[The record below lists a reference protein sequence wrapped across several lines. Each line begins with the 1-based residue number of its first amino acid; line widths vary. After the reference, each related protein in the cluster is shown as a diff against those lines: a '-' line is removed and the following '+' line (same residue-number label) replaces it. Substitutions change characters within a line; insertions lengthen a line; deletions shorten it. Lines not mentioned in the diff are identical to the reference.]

1 MMSGNLKKINF
12 SSTKFSFSGF
22 KTTTLVWFIS
32 GLLIALL
39 LSTCWF
45 FFSSLKQYQETLT
58 KLDTIYNE
66 QTQLNNT
73 WQSLLQARNTLNR
86 ASSRHLLVI
95 NKMKTSNT
103 DIDSLIA
110 FYHKKIAET
119 GNYWDA
125 FTTVSIYKN
134 SDQFAELEKSYNALY
149 AALNEL
155 SVFLVQGKTYDFL
168 NQPTQGFQD
177 TFEKN
182 YVKYH
187 QQLNSSYHDIALAS
201 EQLYKQSLIGLI
213 VTISIVILV
222 TLFIRFIL
230 QLFFIRPLNQVIDG
244 IEKVSHGVLYH
255 SFDNKGLYEIKLLKQ
270 HVSNMQSKLVDIV
283 KNIYDNTHHIKTEL
297 NDITQMNHDLSTRA
311 DQQAAAI
318 VETAASVEELDSSF
332 KLNTAH
338 TNQSCKLMSETS
350 ITIDKSN
357 ELISDVVENMD
368 DIVDFSKEISKIT
381 STIDNIA
388 FQTNL
393 LALNA
398 AVEAARVGEHGK
410 GFAVVANEVRELS
423 ISCTQASKE
432 IKLLIN
438 NSNDKINHCFQ
449 LAADANDNI
458 VSIAQDTSNI
468 NEMIQ
473 SVALASNEQTHGVSQ
488 IHLAINEL
496 DNTTQ
501 ANATMTREL
510 QSSLRA
516 LESQSDLLEAIIS
529 IFHIEPKS
537 EHEIDSDTPQEAKTK
552 KVKQSI

>member
-1 MMSGNLKKINF
+1 MMSDTSKI
-12 SSTKFSFSGF
+12 TKFSSAKFALSGF
-22 KTTTLVWFIS
+22 KTTTLVWLIS
-32 GLLIALL
+32 GLLIVLL

-45 FFSSLKQYQETLT
+45 FFSSLKQYQTTLT

-66 QTQLNNT
+66 QTELNNT

-86 ASSRHLLVI
+86 ASSRHLLII

-103 DIDSLIA
+103 DIDSLIE
-110 FYHKKIAET
+110 FYHKKMVET
-119 GNYWDA
+119 DSYWKA
-125 FTTVSIYKN
+125 FSTSSLYKN
-134 SDQFAELEKSYNALY
+134 SEAYSELEKAYKELY

-182 YVKYH
+182 YINYH
-187 QQLNSSYHDIALAS
+187 QQLNANYHDIAVAS
-201 EQLYKQSLIGLI
+201 EQLYKQSIIGLI
-213 VTISIVILV
+213 VIMTIITLV

-230 QLFFIRPLNQVIDG
+230 QFFFIRPLNQVIDG
-244 IEKVSHGVLYH
+244 IEKVSQGILYH
-255 SFDNKGLYEIKLLKQ
+255 SFDNRGLFEIKLLKQ

-283 KNIYDNTHHIKTEL
+283 TNIYDNTHHIKVEL
-297 NDITQMNHDLSTRA
+297 SDITQMNHDLSIRA

-332 KLNTAH
+332 KLNTAN
-338 TNQSCKLMSETS
+338 TNQSCQLMSATS
-350 ITIDKSN
+350 VTIEKSN

-496 DNTTQ
+496 DSTTQ
-501 ANATMTREL
+501 ANASMTREL
-510 QSSLRA
+510 QSSLKA
-516 LESQSDLLEAIIS
+516 LESQSDLLEEIIS
-529 IFHIEPKS
+529 IFHTEPKDGEELETSDVS
-537 EHEIDSDTPQEAKTK
+537 E
-552 KVKQSI
+552 VKD

>member
-1 MMSGNLKKINF
+1 MMSDTSKK
-12 SSTKFSFSGF
+12 TKFSSAKFTFTGL

-32 GLLIALL
+32 GLLIVLL

-45 FFSSLKQYQETLT
+45 FFSSLKQYQTTLNN
-58 KLDTIYNE
+58 LDIIYNE
-66 QTQLNNT
+66 QTELNNT

-86 ASSRHLLVI
+86 ANSRHLLII

-103 DIDSLIA
+103 DIDSLIQ
-110 FYHKKIAET
+110 FYHQKMTQTSA
-119 GNYWDA
+119 YWKRFSDSSMYQNNAA
-125 FTTVSIYKN
+125 FT
-134 SDQFAELEKSYNALY
+134 DLEKSYNTLY

-155 SVFLVQGKTYDFL
+155 SVFLVEGKTYDFL
-168 NQPTQGFQD
+168 NQPTQSFQD
-177 TFEKN
+177 AFEKN
-182 YVKYH
+182 YINYH
-187 QQLNSSYHDIALAS
+187 QQLNTSYHDIAVAS
-201 EQLYKQSLIGLI
+201 EKLYNQSIIGLI
-213 VTISIVILV
+213 VIMVIITIV

-230 QLFFIRPLNQVIDG
+230 QFFFIRPLNQVIDG
-244 IEKVSHGVLYH
+244 IEKVSQGILYH
-255 SFDNKGLYEIKLLKQ
+255 SFDNKGLSEIKLLKH
-270 HVSNMQSKLVDIV
+270 HVSNMQSKLIDIV
-283 KNIYDNTHHIKTEL
+283 KNIYDNTHHIKVEL
-297 NDITQMNHDLSTRA
+297 GDITQMNHDLSIRA

-338 TNQSCKLMSETS
+338 TNQSCQLMSATS

-501 ANATMTREL
+501 ANASMTREL
-510 QSSLRA
+510 QSSLKA
-516 LESQSDLLEAIIS
+516 LESQSDLLEEIIAV
-529 IFHIEPKS
+529 FHIE
-537 EHEIDSDTPQEAKTK
+537 AKETK
-552 KVKQSI
+552 ETETTK

>member
-1 MMSGNLKKINF
+1 MMSDTSKKI
-12 SSTKFSFSGF
+12 KFNSAKFTFTGL

-32 GLLIALL
+32 GLLITLL

-45 FFSSLKQYQETLT
+45 FFSSLKQYQATLND
-58 KLDTIYNE
+58 LDIIYNE
-66 QTQLNNT
+66 QTELNNT

-86 ASSRHLLVI
+86 ASSRHLLII

-103 DIDSLIA
+103 DIDSLIQ
-110 FYHKKIAET
+110 FYHQKMT
-119 GNYWDA
+119 QTNTYWKNFSESSMYQNNAA
-125 FTTVSIYKN
+125 FT
-134 SDQFAELEKSYNALY
+134 DLEKSYNTLY

-155 SVFLVQGKTYDFL
+155 SVFLVEGKTYDFL
-168 NQPTQGFQD
+168 NQPTQSFQD
-177 TFEKN
+177 AFEKN
-182 YVKYH
+182 YINYH
-187 QQLNSSYHDIALAS
+187 QQLNKNYHDIAISS
-201 EQLYKQSLIGLI
+201 EKLYHQSIIGLI
-213 VTISIVILV
+213 VIITIISIV

-230 QLFFIRPLNQVIDG
+230 QFFFIRPLNQVIDG
-244 IEKVSHGVLYH
+244 IEKVSQGILYH
-255 SFDNKGLYEIKLLKQ
+255 QFDNKGLSEIKLLKM
-270 HVSNMQSKLVDIV
+270 HVSNMQSKLIEIV
-283 KNIYDNTHHIKTEL
+283 KNIYDNTHHIKVEL
-297 NDITQMNHDLSTRA
+297 NDITQMNHDLSIRA

-338 TNQSCKLMSETS
+338 TNQSCQLMSATS

-501 ANATMTREL
+501 ANASMTREL
-510 QSSLRA
+510 QSSLKA
-516 LESQSDLLEAIIS
+516 LESQSNLLEEIIS
-529 IFHIEPKS
+529 IFHVEAEDTQQSDSIE
-537 EHEIDSDTPQEAKTK
+537 QK
-552 KVKQSI
+552 KDLPIKKLH

>member
-1 MMSGNLKKINF
+1 MMSDTSKI
-12 SSTKFSFSGF
+12 TKFSSAKFALSGF
-22 KTTTLVWFIS
+22 KTTTLVWLIS
-32 GLLIALL
+32 GLLIVLL

-45 FFSSLKQYQETLT
+45 FFSSLKQYQTTLT

-66 QTQLNNT
+66 QTELNNT

-86 ASSRHLLVI
+86 ASSRHLLII

-103 DIDSLIA
+103 DIDSLIE
-110 FYHKKIAET
+110 FYHKKMVET
-119 GNYWDA
+119 DSYWKA
-125 FTTVSIYKN
+125 FSSSSLYKN
-134 SDQFAELEKSYNALY
+134 SEAYSELEKAYKELY

-182 YVKYH
+182 YINYH
-187 QQLNSSYHDIALAS
+187 QQLNANFHDIAVAS
-201 EQLYKQSLIGLI
+201 EQLYKQSIIGLI
-213 VTISIVILV
+213 VIMTIITLV

-230 QLFFIRPLNQVIDG
+230 QFFFIRPLNQVIDG
-244 IEKVSHGVLYH
+244 IEKVSQGILYH
-255 SFDNKGLYEIKLLKQ
+255 SFDNRGLFEIKLLKQ

-283 KNIYDNTHHIKTEL
+283 TNIYDNTHHIKVEL
-297 NDITQMNHDLSTRA
+297 SDITQMNHDLSIRA

-332 KLNTAH
+332 KLNTAN
-338 TNQSCKLMSETS
+338 TNQSCQLMSATS
-350 ITIDKSN
+350 VTIEKSN

-496 DNTTQ
+496 DSTTQ
-501 ANATMTREL
+501 ANASMTREL
-510 QSSLRA
+510 QSSLKA
-516 LESQSDLLEAIIS
+516 LESQSDLLEEIIS
-529 IFHIEPKS
+529 IFHTEPKDGEELETSDVS
-537 EHEIDSDTPQEAKTK
+537 E
-552 KVKQSI
+552 VKD

>member
-12 SSTKFSFSGF
+12 SSAKFSFSGF

-45 FFSSLKQYQETLT
+45 FFSSLKQYQETLN

-86 ASSRHLLVI
+86 ASSRHLLII

-103 DIDSLIA
+103 DIDSLIE
-110 FYHKKIAET
+110 FYHKKMAET

-125 FTTVSIYKN
+125 FTATSLYKN
-134 SDQFAELEKSYNALY
+134 SDKFAELEKSYKALY

-182 YVKYH
+182 YVSYH

-213 VTISIVILV
+213 ITISIVILLA
-222 TLFIRFIL
+222 LFIRFIL

-244 IEKVSHGVLYH
+244 IEKVSQGVLYH

-270 HVSNMQSKLVDIV
+270 HVSNMQSKLIDIV
-283 KNIYDNTHHIKTEL
+283 KNIYDNTHHIKVEL
-297 NDITQMNHDLSTRA
+297 GDITQMNHDLSIRA

-338 TNQSCKLMSETS
+338 TNQSCQLMSETS
-350 ITIDKSN
+350 VTIDKSN

-473 SVALASNEQTHGVSQ
+473 SVALASNEQTHEVSQ

-501 ANATMTREL
+501 ANAAMTREL
-510 QSSLRA
+510 QSSLKA
-516 LESQSDLLEAIIS
+516 LESQSDLLEDIIS
-529 IFHIEPKS
+529 IFHTEPKTD
-537 EHEIDSDTPQEAKTK
+537 HEVDSDIHHEVK
-552 KVKQSI
+552 KVKQFV

>member
-1 MMSGNLKKINF
+1 MMSDTSKKI
-12 SSTKFSFSGF
+12 KFNSAKFTFTGL

-32 GLLIALL
+32 GLLITLL

-45 FFSSLKQYQETLT
+45 FFSSLKQYQATLND
-58 KLDTIYNE
+58 LDIIYNE
-66 QTQLNNT
+66 QTELNNT

-86 ASSRHLLVI
+86 ASSRHLLII

-103 DIDSLIA
+103 DIDSLIQ
-110 FYHKKIAET
+110 FYHQKMT
-119 GNYWDA
+119 QTNTYWKNFSESSMYQNNAA
-125 FTTVSIYKN
+125 FT
-134 SDQFAELEKSYNALY
+134 DLEKSYNTLY

-155 SVFLVQGKTYDFL
+155 SVFLVEGKTYDFL
-168 NQPTQGFQD
+168 NQPTQSFQD
-177 TFEKN
+177 AFEKN
-182 YVKYH
+182 YINYH
-187 QQLNSSYHDIALAS
+187 QQLNKNYHDIAISS
-201 EQLYKQSLIGLI
+201 EKLYHQSMIGLI
-213 VTISIVILV
+213 VIITIISIV

-230 QLFFIRPLNQVIDG
+230 QFFFIRPLNQVIDG
-244 IEKVSHGVLYH
+244 IEKVSQGILYH
-255 SFDNKGLYEIKLLKQ
+255 QFDNKGLSEIKLLKM
-270 HVSNMQSKLVDIV
+270 HVSNMQSKLIEIV
-283 KNIYDNTHHIKTEL
+283 KNIYDNTHHIKVEL
-297 NDITQMNHDLSTRA
+297 NDITQMNHDLSIRA

-338 TNQSCKLMSETS
+338 TNQSCQLMSATS

-501 ANATMTREL
+501 ANASMTREL
-510 QSSLRA
+510 QSSLKA
-516 LESQSDLLEAIIS
+516 LESQSNLLEEIIS
-529 IFHIEPKS
+529 IFHVEAEDTQQSDSIE
-537 EHEIDSDTPQEAKTK
+537 QK
-552 KVKQSI
+552 KDLPIKKLH

>member
-1 MMSGNLKKINF
+1 MSGNLKKINF
-12 SSTKFSFSGF
+12 SSAKFSFSGF

-45 FFSSLKQYQETLT
+45 FFSSLKQYQEILN

-86 ASSRHLLVI
+86 ASSRHLLII

-103 DIDSLIA
+103 DIDSLIE
-110 FYHKKIAET
+110 FYHKKMAET

-125 FTTVSIYKN
+125 FTATSLYKN
-134 SDQFAELEKSYNALY
+134 SDKFAELEKSYKALY

-182 YVKYH
+182 YVSYH

-213 VTISIVILV
+213 ITISIVILLA
-222 TLFIRFIL
+222 LFIRFIL

-244 IEKVSHGVLYH
+244 IEKVSQGVLYH

-270 HVSNMQSKLVDIV
+270 HVSNMQSKLIDIV
-283 KNIYDNTHHIKTEL
+283 KNIYDNTHHIKVEL
-297 NDITQMNHDLSTRA
+297 GDITQMNHDLSIRA

-338 TNQSCKLMSETS
+338 TNQSCQLMSETS
-350 ITIDKSN
+350 VTIDKSN

-501 ANATMTREL
+501 ANAAMTREL
-510 QSSLRA
+510 QSSLKA
-516 LESQSDLLEAIIS
+516 LESQSDLLEDIIS
-529 IFHIEPKS
+529 IFHTEPKTD
-537 EHEIDSDTPQEAKTK
+537 HEVDSDIHHEVK
-552 KVKQSI
+552 KVKQFV

>member
-1 MMSGNLKKINF
+1 MMSDNQKKTKSQSITFTFSNL
-12 SSTKFSFSGF
+12 

-32 GLLIALL
+32 GLLIVLL
-39 LSTCWF
+39 LSSCWF
-45 FFSSLKQYQETLT
+45 FFSYLKQYQSTLAQ
-58 KLDTIYNE
+58 LDTIYNE
-66 QTQLNNT
+66 QSELNET

-86 ASSRHLLVI
+86 ASSRHLLVL
-95 NKMKTSNT
+95 NKMQTANT
-103 DIDSLIA
+103 DIDSLIQ
-110 FYHKKIAET
+110 FYHKKMVTTNEHWQT
-119 GNYWDA
+119 
-125 FTTVSIYKN
+125 FSTVSQYKN
-134 SDQFAELEKSYNALY
+134 TDTFLDLEKSYKELY

-155 SVFLVQGKTYDFL
+155 SVFLTQGKTYDFL
-168 NQPTQGFQD
+168 NQPTQSFQD
-177 TFEKN
+177 SFEKN
-182 YVKYH
+182 YNYYH
-187 QQLNSSYHDIALAS
+187 QQLNDHYHQIAVAS
-201 EQLYKQSLIGLI
+201 EQLYRQSIIGI
-213 VTISIVILV
+213 FIVIAVITLV

-230 QLFFIRPLNQVIDG
+230 QYFFVRPLNQVIDG
-244 IEKVSHGVLYH
+244 IEKVSQGILYH
-255 SFDNKGLYEIKLLKQ
+255 SFDNKGLTEIKLLKQ
-270 HVSNMQSKLVDIV
+270 HVSNMQSKLIDIV
-283 KNIYDNTHHIKTEL
+283 KNISANTHHIKIEL
-297 NDITQMNHDLSTRA
+297 NDITQMNQDLSIRA

-338 TNQSCKLMSETS
+338 THQSCQLMSATS
-350 ITIDKSN
+350 VTIDKSN

-473 SVALASNEQTHGVSQ
+473 SIALASSEQTHGVGQ

-501 ANATMTREL
+501 ANASMTREL
-510 QSSLRA
+510 QTSLRA
-516 LESQSDLLEAIIS
+516 LESQSNLLEQIIS
-529 IFHIEPKS
+529 IFHTEKKQH
-537 EHEIDSDTPQEAKTK
+537 EHLKESQKIKTK
-552 KVKQSI
+552 ALA

>member
-1 MMSGNLKKINF
+1 MMSDTSKI
-12 SSTKFSFSGF
+12 TKFSSAKFALSGF
-22 KTTTLVWFIS
+22 KTTTLVWLIS
-32 GLLIALL
+32 GLLIVLL

-45 FFSSLKQYQETLT
+45 FFSSLKQYQTTLT

-66 QTQLNNT
+66 QTELNNT

-86 ASSRHLLVI
+86 ASSRHLLII

-103 DIDSLIA
+103 DIDSLIE
-110 FYHKKIAET
+110 FYHKKMVET
-119 GNYWDA
+119 DSYWKA
-125 FTTVSIYKN
+125 FSSSSLYKN
-134 SDQFAELEKSYNALY
+134 SEAYSELEKAYKELY

-182 YVKYH
+182 YINYH
-187 QQLNSSYHDIALAS
+187 QQLNANYHDIAVAS
-201 EQLYKQSLIGLI
+201 EQLYKQSIIGLI
-213 VTISIVILV
+213 VIMTIITLV
-222 TLFIRFIL
+222 TLLIRFIL
-230 QLFFIRPLNQVIDG
+230 QFFFIRPLNQVIDG
-244 IEKVSHGVLYH
+244 IEKVSQGILYH
-255 SFDNKGLYEIKLLKQ
+255 SFDNRGLFEIKLLKQ

-283 KNIYDNTHHIKTEL
+283 TNIYDNTHHIKVEL
-297 NDITQMNHDLSTRA
+297 SDITQMNHDLSIRA

-332 KLNTAH
+332 KLNTAN
-338 TNQSCKLMSETS
+338 TNQSCQLMSATS
-350 ITIDKSN
+350 VTIEKSN

-496 DNTTQ
+496 DSTTQ
-501 ANATMTREL
+501 ANASMTREL
-510 QSSLRA
+510 QSSLKA
-516 LESQSDLLEAIIS
+516 LESQSDLLEEIIS
-529 IFHIEPKS
+529 IFHTEPKDGEELETSDVS
-537 EHEIDSDTPQEAKTK
+537 E
-552 KVKQSI
+552 VKD

>member
-1 MMSGNLKKINF
+1 MSGNLKKINF
-12 SSTKFSFSGF
+12 SSAKFSFSGF

-32 GLLIALL
+32 GLLIVLL

-45 FFSSLKQYQETLT
+45 FFSSLKQYQETLS

-103 DIDSLIA
+103 DIDSLIE
-110 FYHKKIAET
+110 FYHKKITET

-125 FTTVSIYKN
+125 FTSTSIYKN
-134 SDQFAELEKSYNALY
+134 GDEFAELEKSYKELY

-182 YVKYH
+182 YVNYH
-187 QQLNSSYHDIALAS
+187 QQLNSNYHDIALAS

-255 SFDNKGLYEIKLLKQ
+255 TFDNKGLYEIKLLKQ
-270 HVSNMQSKLVDIV
+270 HVSNMQSKLIDIV
-283 KNIYDNTHHIKTEL
+283 KNIYDNTHHIKVEL
-297 NDITQMNHDLSTRA
+297 GDITQMNHDLSIRA

-338 TNQSCKLMSETS
+338 TNQSCQLMSETS
-350 ITIDKSN
+350 VTIEKSN

-501 ANATMTREL
+501 ANAAMTREL
-510 QSSLRA
+510 QSSLKA
-516 LESQSDLLEAIIS
+516 LEAQSDLLEDVMS
-529 IFHIEPKS
+529 IFHTEPTNP
-537 EHEIDSDTPQEAKTK
+537 HEAGDEIQQEVNK
-552 KVKQSI
+552 

>member
-1 MMSGNLKKINF
+1 MMSDTSKI
-12 SSTKFSFSGF
+12 TKFSSAKFALSGF
-22 KTTTLVWFIS
+22 KTTTLVWLIS
-32 GLLIALL
+32 GLLIVLL

-45 FFSSLKQYQETLT
+45 FFSSLKQYQTTLT

-66 QTQLNNT
+66 QTELNNT

-86 ASSRHLLVI
+86 ASSRHLLII

-103 DIDSLIA
+103 DIDSLIE
-110 FYHKKIAET
+110 FYHKKMVET
-119 GNYWDA
+119 DSYWKA
-125 FTTVSIYKN
+125 FSSSSLYKN
-134 SDQFAELEKSYNALY
+134 SEAYSELEKAYKELY

-182 YVKYH
+182 YINYH
-187 QQLNSSYHDIALAS
+187 QQLNANYHDIAVAS
-201 EQLYKQSLIGLI
+201 EQLYKQSIIGLI
-213 VTISIVILV
+213 VIMTIITLV
-222 TLFIRFIL
+222 NLFIRFIL
-230 QLFFIRPLNQVIDG
+230 QFFFIRPLNQVIDG
-244 IEKVSHGVLYH
+244 IEKVSQGILYH
-255 SFDNKGLYEIKLLKQ
+255 SFDNRGLFEIKLLKQ

-283 KNIYDNTHHIKTEL
+283 TNIYDNTHHIKVEL
-297 NDITQMNHDLSTRA
+297 SDITQMNHDLSIRA

-332 KLNTAH
+332 KLNTAN
-338 TNQSCKLMSETS
+338 TNQSCQLMSATS
-350 ITIDKSN
+350 VTIEKSN

-496 DNTTQ
+496 DSTTQ
-501 ANATMTREL
+501 ANASMTREL
-510 QSSLRA
+510 QSSLKA
-516 LESQSDLLEAIIS
+516 LESQSDLLEEIIS
-529 IFHIEPKS
+529 IFHTEPKDGEELETSDVS
-537 EHEIDSDTPQEAKTK
+537 E
-552 KVKQSI
+552 VKD

>member
-1 MMSGNLKKINF
+1 MMSDTSKI
-12 SSTKFSFSGF
+12 TKFSSAKFALSGF
-22 KTTTLVWFIS
+22 KTTTLVWLIS
-32 GLLIALL
+32 GLLIVLL

-45 FFSSLKQYQETLT
+45 FFSSLKQYQTTLT

-66 QTQLNNT
+66 QTELNNT

-86 ASSRHLLVI
+86 ASSRHLLII

-103 DIDSLIA
+103 DIDSLIE
-110 FYHKKIAET
+110 FYHKKMVET
-119 GNYWDA
+119 DSYWKA
-125 FTTVSIYKN
+125 FSSSSLYKN
-134 SDQFAELEKSYNALY
+134 SEAYSELEKAYKELY

-182 YVKYH
+182 YINYH
-187 QQLNSSYHDIALAS
+187 QQLNANYHDIAVAS
-201 EQLYKQSLIGLI
+201 EQLYKQSIIGLI
-213 VTISIVILV
+213 VIMTIITLV

-230 QLFFIRPLNQVIDG
+230 QFFFIRPLNQVIDG
-244 IEKVSHGVLYH
+244 IEKVSQGILYH
-255 SFDNKGLYEIKLLKQ
+255 SFDNRGLFEIKLLKQ

-283 KNIYDNTHHIKTEL
+283 TNIYDNTHHIKVEL
-297 NDITQMNHDLSTRA
+297 SDITQMNHDLSIRA

-332 KLNTAH
+332 KLNTAN
-338 TNQSCKLMSETS
+338 TNQSCQLMSATS
-350 ITIDKSN
+350 VTIEKSN

-496 DNTTQ
+496 DSTTQ
-501 ANATMTREL
+501 ANASMTREL
-510 QSSLRA
+510 QSSLKA
-516 LESQSDLLEAIIS
+516 LESQSDLLEEIIS
-529 IFHIEPKS
+529 IFHTEPKDGEELETSDVS
-537 EHEIDSDTPQEAKTK
+537 E
-552 KVKQSI
+552 VKD

>member
-1 MMSGNLKKINF
+1 MMSDNQKK
-12 SSTKFSFSGF
+12 TKFQSITFTFSNL

-32 GLLIALL
+32 GLLIVLL
-39 LSTCWF
+39 LSSCWF
-45 FFSSLKQYQETLT
+45 FFSYLKQYQSTLAQ
-58 KLDTIYNE
+58 LDTIYNE
-66 QTQLNNT
+66 QSELNET

-86 ASSRHLLVI
+86 ASSRHLLVL
-95 NKMKTSNT
+95 NKMQTANT
-103 DIDSLIA
+103 DIDSLIQ
-110 FYHKKIAET
+110 FYHKKMVTTDEHWQT
-119 GNYWDA
+119 
-125 FTTVSIYKN
+125 FSTVSQYKN
-134 SDQFAELEKSYNALY
+134 TDTFLELEKSYKELY
-149 AALNEL
+149 SALNEL
-155 SVFLVQGKTYDFL
+155 SVFLTQGKTYDFL
-168 NQPTQGFQD
+168 NQPTQSFQD
-177 TFEKN
+177 SFEKN
-182 YVKYH
+182 YNYYH
-187 QQLNSSYHDIALAS
+187 QQLNNHYHQIAVAS
-201 EQLYKQSLIGLI
+201 EQLYRQSIIGI
-213 VTISIVILV
+213 FIVIAVITLV

-230 QLFFIRPLNQVIDG
+230 QYFFVRPLNQVIDG
-244 IEKVSHGVLYH
+244 IEKVSQGILYH
-255 SFDNKGLYEIKLLKQ
+255 SFDNKGLTEIKLLKQ
-270 HVSNMQSKLVDIV
+270 HVSNMQSKLIDIV
-283 KNIYDNTHHIKTEL
+283 KNISANTHHIKIEL
-297 NDITQMNHDLSTRA
+297 NDITQMNQDLSIRA

-338 TNQSCKLMSETS
+338 THQSCQLMSATS
-350 ITIDKSN
+350 VTIDKSN

-473 SVALASNEQTHGVSQ
+473 SIALASSEQTHGVGQ

-501 ANATMTREL
+501 ANASMTREL
-510 QSSLRA
+510 QTSLRA
-516 LESQSDLLEAIIS
+516 LESQSNLLEQIIS
-529 IFHIEPKS
+529 IFHTEKNQHEHPKES
-537 EHEIDSDTPQEAKTK
+537 PKIKTK
-552 KVKQSI
+552 ALA

>member
-1 MMSGNLKKINF
+1 MMSDTSKK
-12 SSTKFSFSGF
+12 TKFSSAKFTFTGL

-32 GLLIALL
+32 GLLIVLL

-45 FFSSLKQYQETLT
+45 FFSSLKQYQTTLNN
-58 KLDTIYNE
+58 LDIIYNE
-66 QTQLNNT
+66 QTELNNT

-86 ASSRHLLVI
+86 ASSRHLLII

-103 DIDSLIA
+103 DIDSLIQ
-110 FYHKKIAET
+110 FYHQKMTQTSA
-119 GNYWDA
+119 YWKRFSDSSMYQNNAA
-125 FTTVSIYKN
+125 FT
-134 SDQFAELEKSYNALY
+134 DLEKSYNTLY

-155 SVFLVQGKTYDFL
+155 SVFLVEGKTYDFL
-168 NQPTQGFQD
+168 NQPTQSFQD
-177 TFEKN
+177 AFEKN
-182 YVKYH
+182 YINYH
-187 QQLNSSYHDIALAS
+187 QQLNTSYHDIAVAS
-201 EQLYKQSLIGLI
+201 EKLYNQSIIGLI
-213 VTISIVILV
+213 VIMVIITIV

-230 QLFFIRPLNQVIDG
+230 QFFFIRPLNQVIDG
-244 IEKVSHGVLYH
+244 IEKVSQGILYH
-255 SFDNKGLYEIKLLKQ
+255 SFDNKGLSEIKLLKH
-270 HVSNMQSKLVDIV
+270 HVSNMQSKLIDIV
-283 KNIYDNTHHIKTEL
+283 KNIYDNTHHIKVEL
-297 NDITQMNHDLSTRA
+297 GDITQMNHDLSIRA

-338 TNQSCKLMSETS
+338 TNQSCQLMSATS

-501 ANATMTREL
+501 ANASMTREL
-510 QSSLRA
+510 QSSLKA
-516 LESQSDLLEAIIS
+516 LESQSDLLEEIIAV
-529 IFHIEPKS
+529 FHIE
-537 EHEIDSDTPQEAKTK
+537 AKETK
-552 KVKQSI
+552 ETETTK

>member
-58 KLDTIYNE
+58 QLDTIYNE

-119 GNYWDA
+119 ANYWDA

-134 SDQFAELEKSYNALY
+134 GDQFAELEKSYNALY

-255 SFDNKGLYEIKLLKQ
+255 RFDNKGLYEIKLLKQ
-270 HVSNMQSKLVDIV
+270 HVSNMQSKLIDIV
-283 KNIYDNTHHIKTEL
+283 KNIYDNTHHIKVEL
-297 NDITQMNHDLSTRA
+297 GDITQMNHDLSIRA

-350 ITIDKSN
+350 VTIDKSN

-501 ANATMTREL
+501 ANAAMTREL

-516 LESQSDLLEAIIS
+516 LESQSDLLEDIIS

-537 EHEIDSDTPQEAKTK
+537 EHEIDSDTLEEVK
-552 KVKQSI
+552 KVKQFV

>member
-1 MMSGNLKKINF
+1 MSGNLKKINI
-12 SSTKFSFSGF
+12 SSAKFSFSGF

-45 FFSSLKQYQETLT
+45 FFSSLKQYQETLN

-86 ASSRHLLVI
+86 ASSRHLLII

-103 DIDSLIA
+103 DIDSLIE
-110 FYHKKIAET
+110 FYHKKMAET

-125 FTTVSIYKN
+125 FTATSLYKN
-134 SDQFAELEKSYNALY
+134 SDKFAELEKSYKALY

-182 YVKYH
+182 YVSYH

-213 VTISIVILV
+213 ITISIVILLA
-222 TLFIRFIL
+222 LFIRFIL

-244 IEKVSHGVLYH
+244 IEKVSQGVLYH

-270 HVSNMQSKLVDIV
+270 HVSNMQSKLIDIV
-283 KNIYDNTHHIKTEL
+283 KNIYDNTHHIKVEL
-297 NDITQMNHDLSTRA
+297 GDITQMNHDLSIRA

-338 TNQSCKLMSETS
+338 TNQSCQLMSETS
-350 ITIDKSN
+350 VTIDKSN

-501 ANATMTREL
+501 ANAAMTREL
-510 QSSLRA
+510 QSSLKA
-516 LESQSDLLEAIIS
+516 LESQSDLLEDIIS
-529 IFHIEPKS
+529 IFHTEPKTD
-537 EHEIDSDTPQEAKTK
+537 HEVDSDIHHEVK
-552 KVKQSI
+552 KVKQFV

>member
-1 MMSGNLKKINF
+1 MSDTSKKINF
-12 SSTKFSFSGF
+12 NSAKFTFTGL

-32 GLLIALL
+32 GLLITLL

-45 FFSSLKQYQETLT
+45 FFSSLKQYQATLND
-58 KLDTIYNE
+58 LDIIYNE
-66 QTQLNNT
+66 QTELNNT

-86 ASSRHLLVI
+86 ASSRHLLII

-103 DIDSLIA
+103 DIDSLIQ
-110 FYHKKIAET
+110 FYHQKMT
-119 GNYWDA
+119 QTNTYWKNFSESSMYQNNAA
-125 FTTVSIYKN
+125 FT
-134 SDQFAELEKSYNALY
+134 DLEKSYNTLY

-155 SVFLVQGKTYDFL
+155 SVFLVEGKTYDFL
-168 NQPTQGFQD
+168 NQPTQSFQD
-177 TFEKN
+177 AFEKN
-182 YVKYH
+182 YINYH
-187 QQLNSSYHDIALAS
+187 QQLNKNYHDIAISS
-201 EQLYKQSLIGLI
+201 EKLYHQSIIGLI
-213 VTISIVILV
+213 VIITIISIV

-230 QLFFIRPLNQVIDG
+230 QFFFIRPLNQVIDG
-244 IEKVSHGVLYH
+244 IEKVSQGILYH
-255 SFDNKGLYEIKLLKQ
+255 QFDNKGLSEIKLLKM
-270 HVSNMQSKLVDIV
+270 HVSNMQSKLIEIV
-283 KNIYDNTHHIKTEL
+283 KNIYDNTHHIKVEL
-297 NDITQMNHDLSTRA
+297 NDITQMNHDLSIRA

-338 TNQSCKLMSETS
+338 TNQSCQLMSATS

-501 ANATMTREL
+501 ANASMTREL
-510 QSSLRA
+510 QSSLKA
-516 LESQSDLLEAIIS
+516 LESQSNLLEEIIS
-529 IFHIEPKS
+529 IFHIEAEDTQQS
-537 EHEIDSDTPQEAKTK
+537 DSIEQK
-552 KVKQSI
+552 KDLPIKKLH

>member
-12 SSTKFSFSGF
+12 SSAKFSFSGF

-86 ASSRHLLVI
+86 ASSRHLLII

-103 DIDSLIA
+103 DIDSLIE
-110 FYHKKIAET
+110 FYHKKMAET

-125 FTTVSIYKN
+125 FTATSLYKN
-134 SDQFAELEKSYNALY
+134 SDKFAELEKSYKALY

-182 YVKYH
+182 YVSYH

-213 VTISIVILV
+213 ITISIVILLA
-222 TLFIRFIL
+222 LFIRFIL

-244 IEKVSHGVLYH
+244 IEKVSQGVLYH

-270 HVSNMQSKLVDIV
+270 HVSNMQSKLIDIV
-283 KNIYDNTHHIKTEL
+283 KNIYDNTHHIKVEL
-297 NDITQMNHDLSTRA
+297 GDITQMNHDLSIRA

-338 TNQSCKLMSETS
+338 TNQSCQLMSETS
-350 ITIDKSN
+350 VTIDKSN

-501 ANATMTREL
+501 ANAAMTREL
-510 QSSLRA
+510 QSSLKA
-516 LESQSDLLEAIIS
+516 LESQSDLLEDIIS
-529 IFHIEPKS
+529 IFHTEPKS
-537 EHEIDSDTPQEAKTK
+537 DHEVDSDIHYEVK
-552 KVKQSI
+552 KVK

>member
-58 KLDTIYNE
+58 QLDTIYNE

-119 GNYWDA
+119 ANYWDT

-134 SDQFAELEKSYNALY
+134 GDQFTELEKSYNALY

-187 QQLNSSYHDIALAS
+187 QQLNSSYHDIALTS

-255 SFDNKGLYEIKLLKQ
+255 RFDNKGLYEIKLLKQ
-270 HVSNMQSKLVDIV
+270 HVSNMQSKLIDIV
-283 KNIYDNTHHIKTEL
+283 KNIYDNTHHIKVEL
-297 NDITQMNHDLSTRA
+297 GDITQMNHDLSIRA

-350 ITIDKSN
+350 VTIDKSN

-501 ANATMTREL
+501 ANAAMTREL

-516 LESQSDLLEAIIS
+516 LESQSDLLEDIIS

-537 EHEIDSDTPQEAKTK
+537 EHEIDSDTLEEVK
-552 KVKQSI
+552 KVKQFV

>member
-1 MMSGNLKKINF
+1 MVETDSYWKAF
-12 SSTKFSFSGF
+12 SS
-22 KTTTLVWFIS
+22 
-32 GLLIALL
+32 
-39 LSTCWF
+39 
-45 FFSSLKQYQETLT
+45 SSL
-58 KLDTIYNE
+58 
-66 QTQLNNT
+66 
-73 WQSLLQARNTLNR
+73 
-86 ASSRHLLVI
+86 
-95 NKMKTSNT
+95 
-103 DIDSLIA
+103 
-110 FYHKKIAET
+110 
-119 GNYWDA
+119 
-125 FTTVSIYKN
+125 YKN
-134 SDQFAELEKSYNALY
+134 SEAYSELEKAYKELY

-182 YVKYH
+182 YINYH
-187 QQLNSSYHDIALAS
+187 QQLNANYHDIAVAS
-201 EQLYKQSLIGLI
+201 EQLYKQSIIGLI
-213 VTISIVILV
+213 VIMTIITLV

-230 QLFFIRPLNQVIDG
+230 QFFFIRPLNQVIDG
-244 IEKVSHGVLYH
+244 IEKVSQGILYH
-255 SFDNKGLYEIKLLKQ
+255 SFDNRGLFEIKLLKQ

-283 KNIYDNTHHIKTEL
+283 TNIYDNTHHIKVEL
-297 NDITQMNHDLSTRA
+297 SDITQMNHDLSIRA

-332 KLNTAH
+332 KLNTAN
-338 TNQSCKLMSETS
+338 TNQSCQLMSATS
-350 ITIDKSN
+350 VTIEKSN

-496 DNTTQ
+496 DSTTQ
-501 ANATMTREL
+501 ANASMTREL
-510 QSSLRA
+510 QSSLKA
-516 LESQSDLLEAIIS
+516 LESQSDLLEEIIS
-529 IFHIEPKS
+529 IFHTEPKDGEELETSDVS
-537 EHEIDSDTPQEAKTK
+537 E
-552 KVKQSI
+552 VKD

>member
-1 MMSGNLKKINF
+1 MMSDTSKI
-12 SSTKFSFSGF
+12 TKFSSAKFALSGF
-22 KTTTLVWFIS
+22 KTTTLVWLIS
-32 GLLIALL
+32 GLLIILL

-45 FFSSLKQYQETLT
+45 FFSSLKQYQTTLT

-66 QTQLNNT
+66 QTELNNT

-86 ASSRHLLVI
+86 ASSRHLLII

-103 DIDSLIA
+103 DIDSLIE
-110 FYHKKIAET
+110 FYHKKMVET
-119 GNYWDA
+119 DSYWKA
-125 FTTVSIYKN
+125 FSSSSLYKN
-134 SDQFAELEKSYNALY
+134 SEAYSELEKAYKELY

-182 YVKYH
+182 YINYH
-187 QQLNSSYHDIALAS
+187 QQLNANYHDIAVAS
-201 EQLYKQSLIGLI
+201 EQLYKQSIIGLI
-213 VTISIVILV
+213 VIMTIITLV

-230 QLFFIRPLNQVIDG
+230 QFFFIRPLNQVIDG
-244 IEKVSHGVLYH
+244 IEKVSQGILYH
-255 SFDNKGLYEIKLLKQ
+255 SFDNRGLFEIKLLKQ

-283 KNIYDNTHHIKTEL
+283 TNIYDNTHHIKVEL
-297 NDITQMNHDLSTRA
+297 SDITQMNHDLSIRA

-332 KLNTAH
+332 KLNTAN
-338 TNQSCKLMSETS
+338 TNQSCQLMSATS
-350 ITIDKSN
+350 VTIEKSN

-496 DNTTQ
+496 DSTTQ
-501 ANATMTREL
+501 ANASMTREL
-510 QSSLRA
+510 QSSLKA
-516 LESQSDLLEAIIS
+516 LESQSDLLEEIIS
-529 IFHIEPKS
+529 IFHTEPKDGEELETSDVS
-537 EHEIDSDTPQEAKTK
+537 E
-552 KVKQSI
+552 VKD

>member
-12 SSTKFSFSGF
+12 SSAKFSFSGF

-45 FFSSLKQYQETLT
+45 FFSSLKQYQETLN

-86 ASSRHLLVI
+86 ASSRHLLII

-103 DIDSLIA
+103 DIDSLIE
-110 FYHKKIAET
+110 FYHKKMAET

-125 FTTVSIYKN
+125 FTATSLYKN
-134 SDQFAELEKSYNALY
+134 SDKFAELEKSYKALY

-155 SVFLVQGKTYDFL
+155 SAFLVQGKTYDFL

-182 YVKYH
+182 YVSYH

-213 VTISIVILV
+213 ITISIVILLA
-222 TLFIRFIL
+222 LFIRFIL

-244 IEKVSHGVLYH
+244 IEKVSQGVLYH

-270 HVSNMQSKLVDIV
+270 HVSNMQSKLIDIV
-283 KNIYDNTHHIKTEL
+283 KNIYDNTHHIKVEL
-297 NDITQMNHDLSTRA
+297 GDITQMNHDLSIRA

-338 TNQSCKLMSETS
+338 TNQSCQLMSETS
-350 ITIDKSN
+350 VTIDKSN

-501 ANATMTREL
+501 ANAAMTREL
-510 QSSLRA
+510 QSSLKA
-516 LESQSDLLEAIIS
+516 LESQSDLLEDIIS
-529 IFHIEPKS
+529 IFHTEPKTD
-537 EHEIDSDTPQEAKTK
+537 HEVDSDIHHEVK
-552 KVKQSI
+552 KVKQFV

>member
-1 MMSGNLKKINF
+1 MSDTSKK
-12 SSTKFSFSGF
+12 TKFSSAKFTFTGL

-32 GLLIALL
+32 GLLIVLL

-45 FFSSLKQYQETLT
+45 FFSSLKQYQTTLNN
-58 KLDTIYNE
+58 LDIIYNE
-66 QTQLNNT
+66 QTELNNT

-86 ASSRHLLVI
+86 ASSRHLLII

-103 DIDSLIA
+103 DIDSLIQ
-110 FYHKKIAET
+110 FYHQKMTQTSA
-119 GNYWDA
+119 YWKRFSDSSMYQNNAA
-125 FTTVSIYKN
+125 FT
-134 SDQFAELEKSYNALY
+134 DLEKSYNTLY

-155 SVFLVQGKTYDFL
+155 SVFLVEGKTYDFL
-168 NQPTQGFQD
+168 NQPTQSFQD
-177 TFEKN
+177 AFEKN
-182 YVKYH
+182 YINYH
-187 QQLNSSYHDIALAS
+187 QQLNTSYHDIAVAS
-201 EQLYKQSLIGLI
+201 EKLYNQSIIGLI
-213 VTISIVILV
+213 VIMVIITIV

-230 QLFFIRPLNQVIDG
+230 QFFFIRPLNQVIDG
-244 IEKVSHGVLYH
+244 IEKVSQGILYH
-255 SFDNKGLYEIKLLKQ
+255 SFDNKGLSEIKLLKH
-270 HVSNMQSKLVDIV
+270 HVSNMQSKLIDIV
-283 KNIYDNTHHIKTEL
+283 KNIYDNTHHIKVEL
-297 NDITQMNHDLSTRA
+297 GDITQMNHDLSIRA

-338 TNQSCKLMSETS
+338 TNQSCQLMSATS

-501 ANATMTREL
+501 ANASMTREL
-510 QSSLRA
+510 QSSLKA
-516 LESQSDLLEAIIS
+516 LESQSDLLEEIIAV
-529 IFHIEPKS
+529 FHIE
-537 EHEIDSDTPQEAKTK
+537 AKETK
-552 KVKQSI
+552 ETETTK

>member
-1 MMSGNLKKINF
+1 MMSDTSKI
-12 SSTKFSFSGF
+12 TKFSSAKFALSGF
-22 KTTTLVWFIS
+22 KTTTLVWLIS
-32 GLLIALL
+32 GLLIVLL

-45 FFSSLKQYQETLT
+45 FFSSLKQYQTTLT

-66 QTQLNNT
+66 QTELNNT

-86 ASSRHLLVI
+86 ASSRHLLII

-103 DIDSLIA
+103 DIDSLIE
-110 FYHKKIAET
+110 FYHKKMVET
-119 GNYWDA
+119 DSYWKA
-125 FTTVSIYKN
+125 FSSSSLYKN
-134 SDQFAELEKSYNALY
+134 SEAYSELEKAYKELY

-182 YVKYH
+182 YINYH
-187 QQLNSSYHDIALAS
+187 QQLNANYHDIAVAS
-201 EQLYKQSLIGLI
+201 EQLYKQSIIGLI
-213 VTISIVILV
+213 VIMTIITLV

-230 QLFFIRPLNQVIDG
+230 QFFFIRPLNQVIDG
-244 IEKVSHGVLYH
+244 IEKVSQGILYH
-255 SFDNKGLYEIKLLKQ
+255 SFDNRGLFEIKLLKQ

-283 KNIYDNTHHIKTEL
+283 TNIYDNTHHIKVEL
-297 NDITQMNHDLSTRA
+297 SDITQMNHDLSIRA

-332 KLNTAH
+332 KLNTAN
-338 TNQSCKLMSETS
+338 TNQSCQLMSATS
-350 ITIDKSN
+350 VTIEKSN

-473 SVALASNEQTHGVSQ
+473 SVALASNEQTYGVSQ

-496 DNTTQ
+496 DSTTQ
-501 ANATMTREL
+501 ANASMTREL
-510 QSSLRA
+510 QSSLKA
-516 LESQSDLLEAIIS
+516 LESQSDLLEEIIS
-529 IFHIEPKS
+529 IFHTEPKDGEELETSDVS
-537 EHEIDSDTPQEAKTK
+537 E
-552 KVKQSI
+552 VKD

>member
-1 MMSGNLKKINF
+1 MMSDTSKKI
-12 SSTKFSFSGF
+12 KFNSAKFTFTGL

-32 GLLIALL
+32 GLLIVLL

-45 FFSSLKQYQETLT
+45 FFSSLKQYQATLND
-58 KLDTIYNE
+58 LDIIYNE
-66 QTQLNNT
+66 QTELNNT

-86 ASSRHLLVI
+86 ASSRHLLII

-103 DIDSLIA
+103 DIDSLIQ
-110 FYHKKIAET
+110 FYHQKMTQTNA
-119 GNYWDA
+119 YWKSFSESSMYQNSEA
-125 FTTVSIYKN
+125 FT
-134 SDQFAELEKSYNALY
+134 DLEKSYNTLY

-155 SVFLVQGKTYDFL
+155 SVFLIEGKTYDFL
-168 NQPTQGFQD
+168 NQPTQSFQD
-177 TFEKN
+177 AFEKN
-182 YVKYH
+182 YINYH
-187 QQLNSSYHDIALAS
+187 QQLITRYHDIAAS
-201 EQLYKQSLIGLI
+201 SEKLYNQSIIGLI
-213 VTISIVILV
+213 VIITIITIV

-230 QLFFIRPLNQVIDG
+230 QFFFIRPLNQVIDG
-244 IEKVSHGVLYH
+244 IEKVSQGILYH
-255 SFDNKGLYEIKLLKQ
+255 QFDNKGLSEIKLLKM
-270 HVSNMQSKLVDIV
+270 HVSNMQSKLIEIV
-283 KNIYDNTHHIKTEL
+283 KNIYDNTHHIKVEL
-297 NDITQMNHDLSTRA
+297 NDITQMNHDLSIRA

-338 TNQSCKLMSETS
+338 TNQSCQLMSATS
-350 ITIDKSN
+350 LTIDKSN

-501 ANATMTREL
+501 ANASMTREL
-510 QSSLRA
+510 QSSLKA
-516 LESQSDLLEAIIS
+516 LESQSDLLEKIIS
-529 IFHIEPKS
+529 IFHV
-537 EHEIDSDTPQEAKTK
+537 EAKETQTSDITEQK
-552 KVKQSI
+552 KDLKIKKLH

>member
-12 SSTKFSFSGF
+12 SSAKFSFSGF

-45 FFSSLKQYQETLT
+45 FFSSLKQYQETLN

-86 ASSRHLLVI
+86 ASSRHLLII

-103 DIDSLIA
+103 DIDSLIE
-110 FYHKKIAET
+110 FYHKKMAET

-125 FTTVSIYKN
+125 FTATSLYKN
-134 SDQFAELEKSYNALY
+134 SDKFAELEKSYKALY

-182 YVKYH
+182 YVSYH

-213 VTISIVILV
+213 ITISIVILLA
-222 TLFIRFIL
+222 LFIRFIL

-244 IEKVSHGVLYH
+244 IEKVSQGVLYH

-270 HVSNMQSKLVDIV
+270 HVSNMQSKLIDIV
-283 KNIYDNTHHIKTEL
+283 KNIYDNTHHIKVEL
-297 NDITQMNHDLSTRA
+297 GDITQMNHDLSIRA

-338 TNQSCKLMSETS
+338 TNQSCQLMSETS
-350 ITIDKSN
+350 VTIDKSN

-496 DNTTQ
+496 DNNTQ
-501 ANATMTREL
+501 ANAAMTREL
-510 QSSLRA
+510 QSSLKA
-516 LESQSDLLEAIIS
+516 LESQSDLLEDIIS
-529 IFHIEPKS
+529 IFHTEPKTD
-537 EHEIDSDTPQEAKTK
+537 HEVDSDIHHEVK
-552 KVKQSI
+552 KVKQFV

>member
-1 MMSGNLKKINF
+1 M
-12 SSTKFSFSGF
+12 
-22 KTTTLVWFIS
+22 
-32 GLLIALL
+32 
-39 LSTCWF
+39 
-45 FFSSLKQYQETLT
+45 
-58 KLDTIYNE
+58 
-66 QTQLNNT
+66 
-73 WQSLLQARNTLNR
+73 NR

-103 DIDSLIA
+103 DIDSLIE
-110 FYHKKIAET
+110 FYHKKITET

-125 FTTVSIYKN
+125 FTSTSIYKN
-134 SDQFAELEKSYNALY
+134 GDEFAELEKSYRALY

-182 YVKYH
+182 YVNYH
-187 QQLNSSYHDIALAS
+187 QQLNSNYHDIALAS

-255 SFDNKGLYEIKLLKQ
+255 TFDNKGLYEIKLLKQ
-270 HVSNMQSKLVDIV
+270 HVSNMQSKLIDIV
-283 KNIYDNTHHIKTEL
+283 KNIYDNTHHIKVEL
-297 NDITQMNHDLSTRA
+297 GDITQMNHDLSIRA

-338 TNQSCKLMSETS
+338 TNQSCQLMSETS
-350 ITIDKSN
+350 VTIEKSN

-501 ANATMTREL
+501 ANAAMTREL
-510 QSSLRA
+510 QSSLKA
-516 LESQSDLLEAIIS
+516 LEAQSDLLEDIMS
-529 IFHIEPKS
+529 IFHTEPTNP
-537 EHEIDSDTPQEAKTK
+537 HETGDEIQQEVK
-552 KVKQSI
+552 K

>member
-1 MMSGNLKKINF
+1 MNF
-12 SSTKFSFSGF
+12 SSAKFSFSGF

-32 GLLIALL
+32 GLLIVLL
-39 LSTCWF
+39 LSTFWF
-45 FFSSLKQYQETLT
+45 FFSSLKQYQETLS

-103 DIDSLIA
+103 DIDSLIE
-110 FYHKKIAET
+110 FYHKKITET

-125 FTTVSIYKN
+125 FTSTSIYKN
-134 SDQFAELEKSYNALY
+134 GDEFAELEKSYKELY

-182 YVKYH
+182 YVNYH
-187 QQLNSSYHDIALAS
+187 QQLNSNYHDIALAS

-255 SFDNKGLYEIKLLKQ
+255 TFDNKGLYEIKLLKQ
-270 HVSNMQSKLVDIV
+270 HVSNMQSKLIDIV
-283 KNIYDNTHHIKTEL
+283 KNIYDNTHHIKVEL
-297 NDITQMNHDLSTRA
+297 GDITQMNHDLSIRA

-338 TNQSCKLMSETS
+338 TNQSCQLMSETS
-350 ITIDKSN
+350 VTIEKSN

-501 ANATMTREL
+501 ANAAMTREL
-510 QSSLRA
+510 QSSLKA
-516 LESQSDLLEAIIS
+516 LEAQSDLLEDIMS
-529 IFHIEPKS
+529 IFHTEPNNP
-537 EHEIDSDTPQEAKTK
+537 HETDDEIQQEVK
-552 KVKQSI
+552 K

>member
-1 MMSGNLKKINF
+1 MSDTSKKI
-12 SSTKFSFSGF
+12 KFNSAKFTFTGL

-32 GLLIALL
+32 GLLITLL

-45 FFSSLKQYQETLT
+45 FFSSLKQYQATLND
-58 KLDTIYNE
+58 LDIIYNE
-66 QTQLNNT
+66 QTELNNT

-86 ASSRHLLVI
+86 ASSRHLLII

-103 DIDSLIA
+103 DIDSLIQ
-110 FYHKKIAET
+110 FYHQKMT
-119 GNYWDA
+119 QTNTYWKNFSESSMYQNNAA
-125 FTTVSIYKN
+125 FT
-134 SDQFAELEKSYNALY
+134 DLEKSYNTLY

-155 SVFLVQGKTYDFL
+155 SVFLVEGKTYDFL
-168 NQPTQGFQD
+168 NQPTQSFQD
-177 TFEKN
+177 AFEKN
-182 YVKYH
+182 YINYH
-187 QQLNSSYHDIALAS
+187 QQLNKNYHDIAISS
-201 EQLYKQSLIGLI
+201 EKLYHQSMIGLI
-213 VTISIVILV
+213 VIITIISIV

-230 QLFFIRPLNQVIDG
+230 QFFFIRPLNQVIDG
-244 IEKVSHGVLYH
+244 IEKVSQGILYH
-255 SFDNKGLYEIKLLKQ
+255 QFDNKGLSEIKLLKM
-270 HVSNMQSKLVDIV
+270 HVSNMQSKLIEIV
-283 KNIYDNTHHIKTEL
+283 KNIYDNTHHIKVEL
-297 NDITQMNHDLSTRA
+297 NDITQMNHDLSIRA

-338 TNQSCKLMSETS
+338 TNQSCQLMSATS

-501 ANATMTREL
+501 ANASMTREL
-510 QSSLRA
+510 QSSLKA
-516 LESQSDLLEAIIS
+516 LESQSNLLEEIIS
-529 IFHIEPKS
+529 IFHVEAEDTQQSDSIE
-537 EHEIDSDTPQEAKTK
+537 QK
-552 KVKQSI
+552 KDLPIKKLH